1 MTELHWL
8 SAHEVLAQFRT
19 KSLSPVEYL
28 DALLARAEALE
39 PALGA
44 VAEWRAEEARAEART
59 AADRYAGTGQAA
71 RPLEGLA
78 VAAKEEHPMAGR
90 SWRQGSFSQADV
102 VADVD
107 HPIIDRIQAAGGII
121 HLRTTTPEFCCTPYC
136 HSRMW
141 GVTRNPWNTDYSPGG
156 SSGGSGA
163 ALAAGYA
170 PLATGSDIGGSIRI
184 PASLSGVVGYKPPWA
199 RVPALA
205 PYNLDQYCH
214 DGPMARTVADTAL
227 LEDVIAGRHW
237 CDTASLADPPQVA
250 GAGSDVRG
258 LRIALCVRLGDW
270 PLDDGIEANTRA
282 VAAHLAAAGATV
294 TEVTLPWSA
303 DHIWEVANAHFNTIM
318 GAGIAAIVEEHAAEL
333 NDYTHAFA
341 ASVTAPGLSFY
352 EGMEA
357 EGDLWLPL
365 GRLFE
370 AHDVV
375 LCPTM
380 ATAGY
385 VAGQAYLGDSFAI
398 GGSTVSHHILGAMTL
413 PFNMFSRCPVLSV
426 PSGRAGN
433 GVPTGVQI
441 VGRPYDDVTAF
452 RVAAAAEGA
461 GAGFTQPGWRPA
473 GLPWPAGLPSVTR

>member
-1 MTELHWL
+1 MD
-8 SAHEVLAQFRT
+8 
-19 KSLSPVEYL
+19 
-28 DALLARAEALE
+28 DAPTHVTADGRRVVVAAAIGSRGRLLAARRSRPEALAGGWELPGGKVE
-39 PALGA
+39 PGEDPARALVRELLEELGVDIEVVGA
-44 VAEWRAEEARAEART
+44 VH
-59 AADRYAGTGQAA
+59 G
-71 RPLEGLA
+71 P
-78 VAAKEEHPMAGR
+78 
-90 SWRQGSFSQADV
+90 
-102 VADVD
+102 
-107 HPIIDRIQAAGGII
+107 
-121 HLRTTTPEFCCTPYC
+121 
-136 HSRMW
+136 
-141 GVTRNPWNTDYSPGG
+141 
-156 SSGGSGA
+156 
-163 ALAAGYA
+163 
-170 PLATGSDIGGSIRI
+170 
-184 PASLSGVVGYKPPWA
+184 
-199 RVPALA
+199 
-205 PYNLDQYCH
+205 
-214 DGPMARTVADTAL
+214 DG
-227 LEDVIAGRHW
+227 
-237 CDTASLADPPQVA
+237 
-250 GAGSDVRG
+250 
-258 LRIALCVRLGDW
+258 GDW

-473 GLPWPAGLPSVTR
+473 GLPLSVASRFSKLPKPVSAIGVMIGPGFTALTRMPCWKPSSAALRVSPSTACLLAT